1 MSRPPCPQHGEERPC
16 SCAMGKLYRFV
27 EPLVLYL
34 LKKKGSAY
42 GYELLGEINEHALTD
57 ATIERGA
64 LYRTLR
70 TLEDNGNVVSDW
82 DVSGS
87 GPARRQYQLTKD
99 GEIHLEEWAEVMGN
113 LAKAMGHFVARA
125 AELDNHNIKNDS

>member
-1 MSRPPCPQHGEERPC
+1 MSRTPCPQHGNERPC
-16 SCAMGKLYRFV
+16 TCAMGKLYRFV
-27 EPLVLYL
+27 EPLVLYN

-42 GYELLGEINEHALTD
+42 GYELLGEINEHSLTD

-70 TLEDNGNVVSDW
+70 TLEVNGNVVSDW

-87 GPARRQYQLTKD
+87 GPARRQYKLTKD
-99 GEIHLEEWAEVMGN
+99 GEIHLEEWAEVMG
-113 LAKAMGHFVARA
+113 AMAAAMGQFVAGVD
-125 AELDNHNIKNDS
+125 ELIAKEK

>member
-1 MSRPPCPQHGEERPC
+1 MSRPSCPQHGEERPC

-70 TLEDNGNVVSDW
+70 TLEANGNVVSDW

-87 GPARRQYQLTKD
+87 GPARRQYKLTAD
-99 GEIHLEEWAEVMGN
+99 GEIHLDEWAEVMGN
-113 LAKAMGHFVARA
+113 MAKAMSHFVEGVT
-125 AELDNHNIKNDS
+125 ELQQKK